1 MIEHTEPSPPLP
13 KLKMSYKPR
22 KQIFV
27 LWAPQFEPVA
37 ASIFV
42 AELRKL
48 GLRVKVV
55 SLSVRKM
62 PGQNGLAI
70 YHDMTLGE
78 ALNIIGKA
86 SGVIVP
92 CRLMG
97 AQRLR
102 NDPRASR
109 LFKEV
114 SANKVPIVIGYMEK
128 QILNTLRLFPTESID
143 DLIMYPEIE
152 DLFEFVDELAKV
164 LWLPA
169 KN

>member
-1 MIEHTEPSPPLP
+1 MIEHTDPSPPFP
-13 KLKMSYKPR
+13 KFKMSYKDR

-27 LWAPQFEPVA
+27 LWGPQFEPVA

-42 AELRKL
+42 AELRRL

-70 YHDMTLGE
+70 YHDITLGE

-128 QILNTLRLFPTESID
+128 QILNTLRLFPPESID

-152 DLFEFVDELAKV
+152 DLFEFVDELAKA

-169 KN
+169 QN